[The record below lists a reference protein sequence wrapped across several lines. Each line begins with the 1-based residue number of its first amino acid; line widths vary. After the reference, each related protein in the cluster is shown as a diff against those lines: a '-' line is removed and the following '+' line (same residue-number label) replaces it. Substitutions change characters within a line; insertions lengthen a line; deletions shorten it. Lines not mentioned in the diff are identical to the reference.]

1 MAETIA
7 WKDLPGFLESR
18 LGDLGAKTQDM
29 FMVLGTFV
37 DREVQV
43 TFARIAAT
51 GTSDQI
57 AANRTVWK
65 GYSLKT
71 LHPVYEVEYQAYNPH
86 LDKWNKRYGTDGSRG
101 KYSES
106 SKLNQK
112 SGTFRKSFRMMQL
125 TSRSMRYGTDWPSPR
140 IAAHLLENRPAINYD
155 DTMAE
160 QFKTLCLKWLGENL
174 FKAK

>member
-43 TFARIAAT
+43 TFSRIAAT

-65 GYSLKT
+65 GYSIRT
-71 LHPVYEVEYQAYNPH
+71 LHPVDDNGDIIM
-86 LDKWNKRYGTDGSRG
+86 DKWNKRYGTDGSRG

-112 SGTFRKSFRMMQL
+112 SGTFRKSFRILELKAGGMK
-125 TSRSMRYGTDWPSPR
+125 YGTDHPE
-140 IAAHLLENRPAINYD
+140 ADKLLATRPALNYD
-155 DTMAE
+155 DTMAG